1 MHAIRFSASIGEDQT
16 IRPPEGV
23 YLPLGHA
30 EVIVLQRDEIAK
42 TPVPPVGSIPNWDRV
57 FSDKLSVTQQS
68 DEPDNLEIT
77 RDDLLF

>member
-23 YLPLGHA
+23 YLAPGHA
-30 EVIVLQRDEIAK
+30 EVIVLQRDEIAE
-42 TPVPPVGSIPNWDRV
+42 TAGPPAGSIPDWDRV

-68 DEPDNLEIT
+68 AEPDNLEIT